1 MTKDKKL
8 DDNNIKDVSLLTPK
22 TYDYHR
28 KKNKQT
34 EILNGLQRELISF
47 RMQLVISY
55 IFNGG
60 KINAIAAE

>member
-34 EILNGLQRELISF
+34 I
-47 RMQLVISY
+47 RMQLVV
-55 IFNGG
+55 FLMGA
-60 KINAIAAE
+60 K